1 MTYSILDYGALP
13 GKDNLNTKAI
23 QNAIDACA
31 AAGGGTVLVPSGL
44 FISGTL
50 YLKSNVELHL
60 EMGAELRASTRREDY
75 NALDVYPENWGA
87 DAEGWDGRHFII
99 AYEVENVAITGLGT
113 INGSADVFFDG
124 EVYDP
129 GFHGCWSYG
138 LHYQKG
144 FRYGMA
150 KSDNPRPGQTV
161 VFINSKNIRVIDIT
175 IINSPAWCLFLHGCE
190 NVQVRGYKAFN
201 EKAWA
206 NTDGLDIDICKNV
219 TVSDCIIDTGDDA
232 IAIRCSSRA
241 LKNGKTICENITITN
256 CVLASSSSVFRIG
269 VGVGEIQ
276 NVTISNIVIPRG
288 GTAFTIATHFSDHC
302 HGLLRDMFISNIIAE
317 NVTNAFHLLA
327 RKDCYVKNI
336 TFSNYRAKCF
346 NGSSMYAFD
355 DAKVQNIT
363 VKDMHMTI
371 IPSPFS
377 FPLVNADGNNH
388 LFYTQNVENVRFENV
403 TAEVP
408 AEFKGL
414 FKDDID
420 TFDSVRNG

>member
-1 MTYSILDYGALP
+1 MIYNILDYGAIP
-13 GKDNLNTKAI
+13 GEGNLNTKAI
-23 QNAIDACA
+23 QNAIDTCSAN
-31 AAGGGTVLVPSGL
+31 GGGTVNVPSGL

-60 EMGAELRASTRREDY
+60 EMAAELRASTNRADY
-75 NALDVYPENWGA
+75 NPLDVYPENWGA

-99 AYEVENVAITGLGT
+99 SHEVENVAITGLGT

-129 GFHGCWSYG
+129 GFHSAWSYG

-144 FRYGMA
+144 FRYGME

-161 VFINSKNIRVIDIT
+161 VFINSKNIRVIDVT

-232 IAIRCSSRA
+232 IAIRCNSKP
-241 LKNGKTICENITITN
+241 LKDGKVACENITITN

-269 VGVGEIQ
+269 VGAGEIR

-288 GTAFTIATHFSDHC
+288 GVAFTIATHFSDKC
-302 HGLLRDMFISNIIAE
+302 HGLLEDMNISNITAD
-317 NVTNAFHLLA
+317 NVTTAFSLSA

-336 TFSNYRAKCF
+336 SFTNYRAKCF
-346 NGSSMYAFD
+346 NGTQMFAFD
-355 DAKVQNIT
+355 EAKVRNIT
-363 VKDMHMTI
+363 VRDMHLTI
-371 IPSPFS
+371 IPSPFP
-377 FPLVNADGNNH
+377 FTLVNENGNNH
-388 LFYTQNVENVRFENV
+388 LFYTENVENVRFENV

-408 AEFKGL
+408 TEFKGL
-414 FKDDID
+414 FKDDIGI
-420 TFDSVRNG
+420 FDSVRNG